1 MPQANLEVSSAQ
13 VAQAEQ
19 AEALQQ
25 KQFAAREAMYDA
37 WNDAVARFEY
47 KDYDAA
53 AKDPEHLKAKAA
65 YEATV
70 AELEALLGPN
80 AHCNAVDCDLWSLF
94 SDCYKD
100 DAGFRPRFHQTR
112 AEVQAYLAQPR
123 TFAFEDSTEPL
134 DA

>member
-1 MPQANLEVSSAQ
+1 MHHVKPEDSPEQA
-13 VAQAEQ
+13 AQAV
-19 AEALQQ
+19 ALRE
-25 KQFAAREAMYDA
+25 KQHAAREAMYDA
-37 WNDAVARFEY
+37 WNDAVARFNY
-47 KDYDAA
+47 LDYDAA
-53 AKDPEHLKAKAA
+53 AKDPKHMEAKAA

-70 AELEALLGPN
+70 AELETLLGPD

-112 AEVQAYLAQPR
+112 AQVQAYLAQPR
-123 TFAFEDSTEPL
+123 TFDNEPSAEEL